1 MKAPKAPKLPPV
13 IPPPP
18 PVSATS
24 TDVSRASSDAKQR
37 DRKNYGFDKTI
48 YRAGGMS
55 TLPPGTS
62 PTLGT

>member
-1 MKAPKAPKLPPV
+1 MKAPKPPKLPAV

-18 PVSATS
+18 PVSATA
-24 TDVSRASSDAKQR
+24 TDVSAASRDAKQR
-37 DRKNYGFDKTI
+37 DKKNYGFDKTI

-62 PTLGT
+62 PTLGK